1 MTDENIPV
9 QDEPTPEPTQPEAE
23 APAEE
28 VEGSEADTNEES
40 ATSGDAPERRN
51 KGVGK
56 RINELTREKYEAIR
70 KAEALEA
77 RLREVE
83 AAKAEQAAL
92 QPTRSKPTLESC
104 NYDPEAFAEAVA
116 EWKIEQT
123 FAAREAKAREFQQR
137 TAAEEKAAKFSA
149 KVQELEAISPGAWQ
163 RAITAPI
170 NPTKEVLDV
179 IQSSDVGPHIGV
191 WLADNL
197 DEAESIIQLSRVDP
211 LRAAARLGQVEA
223 QIKSGLSKRQTKTTS
238 APPPA
243 PKVSGSAPVSVDP
256 SKMTMAE
263 YMAWRDK
270 TSKSR

>member
-1 MTDENIPV
+1 MTDETTPV
-9 QDEPTPEPTQPEAE
+9 QDEPTPETTQPEASDT
-23 APAEE
+23 EE

-40 ATSGDAPERRN
+40 APSDDAPERKN

-83 AAKAEQAAL
+83 AAKAEAAAAV
-92 QPTRSKPTLESC
+92 PTRNKPTLESC

-123 FAAREAKAREFQQR
+123 FAAREAKAREYQQR
-137 TAAEEKAAKFSA
+137 TAAEERAAKFSS

-163 RAITAPI
+163 RAVTAPI
-170 NPTKEVLDV
+170 NPTPAMLEV
-179 IQSSDVGPHIGV
+179 IQESEVGPHIGV

-197 DEAESIIQLSRVDP
+197 DEAEQISRMNP
-211 LRAAARLGQVEA
+211 LRAAARLGQIEA
-223 QIKSGLSKRQTKTTS
+223 QIRQGLSKRQTKTTS

-243 PKVSGSAPVSVDP
+243 SKVSGSAPVSKDP
-256 SKMTMAE
+256 STMTMKE
-263 YMAWRDK
+263 YVAWREK
-270 TSKSR
+270 QSR